1 MWKRIWSIC
10 LNWPLILLLETIA
23 TTKSLRTTTWFQ
35 GKTPYVAT
43 VIYCTVNVWA
53 MSCAKKRYEVKSETH
68 CTCKNHEHLNTT
80 SAGSTSPMID
90 VEHTG
95 SMFCFQY
102 QCVES
107 ICKQIL
113 SSNWWSSPCA
123 AVLVWVILGFFVYF
137 RNWEKCILRILLRYF
152 ISLHKSS
159 LIRLSGWIFKS
170 HQSQTKSC
178 LQRGGISIS

>member
-10 LNWPLILLLETIA
+10 LKWPLILLLETIA

-35 GKTPYVAT
+35 EKTPYVAT

-95 SMFCFQY
+95 STFCFQY
-102 QCVES
+102 HVCGVNIQANRVIKLMVVPMCCRSRLGDSGCVFLCTLE
-107 ICKQIL
+107 IGKNA
-113 SSNWWSSPCA
+113 SSEYCCVISSH
-123 AVLVWVILGFFVYF
+123 FT
-137 RNWEKCILRILLRYF
+137 N
-152 ISLHKSS
+152 LH
-159 LIRLSGWIFKS
+159 
-170 HQSQTKSC
+170 
-178 LQRGGISIS
+178 